1 MEADEK
7 FLRSFFQKATTRARR
22 RIQKGFCGAFSLKK
36 RPLRRSAPRARRRKP
51 NSKAQTVLVIGWQTI
66 AVEV

>member
-22 RIQKGFCGAFSLKK
+22 RPHINGAKILYMKLLILWAELDIMEKNGKES
-36 RPLRRSAPRARRRKP
+36 
-51 NSKAQTVLVIGWQTI
+51 VL
-66 AVEV
+66 